1 MGVTLTVIGFAD
13 YVNLST
19 PDQDGHEMSVA
30 ILDFLEK
37 ERNRVHRESL
47 YALVEEA
54 KKAGEKP
61 DASKSD
67 WCGDLRVRVPEEMYP
82 DRLVLRKGS
91 PLLDYD
97 TSDAGRVVSQAF
109 RDLVEEFDPGV
120 HQFVPTAVEDH
131 DGTPLTTH
139 YFMRIL
145 RPINAI
151 RTEGGDLRP
160 VGSNGIPD
168 DTEPLTINDLSK
180 FSVYADQIKGF
191 GAWRDMRSKRHSFF
205 SEALWQRLKAA
216 GLTGFEARIR
226 FDEY

>member
-37 ERNRVHRESL
+37 ERNRVDDESL
-47 YALVEEA
+47 YALMAEA
-54 KKAGEKP
+54 KKIGAIA
-61 DASKSD
+61 DASKTD
-67 WCGDLRVRVPEEMYP
+67 IWGDLRARVPEEMYP

-109 RDLVEEFDPGV
+109 RDLVEEFDPDV
-120 HQFVPTAVEDH
+120 HQLVPTAVEDH
-131 DGTPLTTH
+131 DGTPLATH

-151 RTEGGDLRP
+151 RTEGSNLQPVGLNSSRGDLASLQ
-160 VGSNGIPD
+160 VG
-168 DTEPLTINDLSK
+168 LYSK
-180 FSVYADQIKGF
+180 FSVYADRIKGF
-191 GAWRDMRSKRHSFF
+191 GAWREMRSSQHSFF
-205 SEALWQRLKAA
+205 SEALWQRLQAA
-216 GLTGFEARIR
+216 GLTGFEAYCR

>member
-1 MGVTLTVIGFAD
+1 MGVTLTVIGFAE

-67 WCGDLRVRVPEEMYP
+67 WCGDLRVRVPDEMYP

-131 DGTPLTTH
+131 DGTPLATH

-151 RTEGGDLRP
+151 RTEGSDLRLVGLNSLRGDLASLH
-160 VGSNGIPD
+160 VD
-168 DTEPLTINDLSK
+168 DLSK
-180 FSVYADQIKGF
+180 FSVHADRIKGF
-191 GAWRDMRSKRHSFF
+191 GAWREMRSKQHSFF
-205 SEALWQRLKAA
+205 SEALWQRLQAA
-216 GLTGFEARIR
+216 KLTGCEAYCR